1 MFKKLK
7 KYLESLSLYVI
18 CDAKDN
24 SVTFST
30 GLFKRLRVMKQDQAK
45 IIVFTLAGTHDYAFM
60 LNPPGVTAEQTQL
73 ADVKYDYTD
82 RSVGFECLVPTV
94 NRIFFDYGL
103 PADTKWK
110 LNVKEGTTATGYRYY
125 KICRPDGINPRK

>member
-7 KYLESLSLYVI
+7 KYLESLRLYVV

-30 GLFKRLRVMKQDQAK
+30 GLFKRLRVMRQTQAK
-45 IIVFTLAGTHDYAFM
+45 IIVFTITGTHDYAFM
-60 LNPPGVTAEQTQL
+60 LNPPELTSEQTQL
-73 ADVKYDYTD
+73 ADVKYDYTEGV
-82 RSVGFECLVPTV
+82 VGFESLVPTV

-110 LNVKEGTTATGYRYY
+110 LNVQEGVTATGLRYY
-125 KICRPDGINPRK
+125 KICRPDGKSSRK